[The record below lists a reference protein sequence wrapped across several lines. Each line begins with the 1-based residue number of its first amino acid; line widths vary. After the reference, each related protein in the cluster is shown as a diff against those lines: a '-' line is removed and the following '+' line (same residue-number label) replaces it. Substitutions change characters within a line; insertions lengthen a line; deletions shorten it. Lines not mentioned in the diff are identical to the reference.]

1 MNEVYGMSDQETC
14 EGSHNATSS
23 PASADGRLPS
33 NSPESQGI
41 EKSGPDLVR
50 ANLSARQAK
59 ERGLLTSGTYGR
71 RGSTSSA
78 SADLTS
84 SLASKLAQRLDTDG
98 SILFKMTWKVKATIW
113 RPLSFLLAALGLPI
127 LGRDSGLF
135 PALKTPKHA

>member
-1 MNEVYGMSDQETC
+1 MNEVYGMFDPETC
-14 EGSHNATSS
+14 EGSHNVTSS
-23 PASADGRLPS
+23 PASADGLAPF
-33 NSPESQGI
+33 NSPDSPKI
-41 EKSGPDLVR
+41 EKSGPAPRR
-50 ANLSARQAK
+50 ASHTPRQAK
-59 ERGLLTSGTYGR
+59 EKGLLTSGTYGR
-71 RGSTSSA
+71 RGSTSSK
-78 SADLTS
+78 SADLAS